1 MAVTSRYTN
10 EEAQQRRSSHLNRYH
25 IGAILAQLGSFA
37 TTYVFFIAV
46 MDGAAWYAILGIA
59 LAVEFL
65 LTLGKG
71 LVSRGGA
78 VGPASIIFDMFLNA
92 GGIWPSSRHIAE
104 SPPAQMIVEA
114 FHLQPS
120 FGLVPAFVLSLLIGY
135 LLAVLPH
142 RLWRAANR

>member
-1 MAVTSRYTN
+1 MAVQSRYTTS
-10 EEAQQRRSSHLNRYH
+10 EEARRRSSHLNRYH
-25 IGAILAQLGSFA
+25 AGAILAQLGSFA
-37 TTYVFFIAV
+37 TTYVFFLAV

-71 LVSRGGA
+71 LIGSA
-78 VGPASIIFDMFLNA
+78 VGPAAIIFDSLLNA

-104 SPPAQMIVEA
+104 SPPAQMIIEA
-114 FHLQPS
+114 FQLKPS

>member
-1 MAVTSRYTN
+1 MAIRSTPMSDGQ
-10 EEAQQRRSSHLNRYH
+10 AARRPAGLNRYH
-25 IGAILAQLGSFA
+25 AGAALAQLGSFA
-37 TTYVFFIAV
+37 TTYAFFIAV
-46 MDGAAWYAILGIA
+46 MNGATWYAILGIA

-71 LVSRGGA
+71 LVERGGTI
-78 VGPASIIFDMFLNA
+78 GPASILFDMLLNA

-104 SPPAQMIVEA
+104 SPPAQMVVEA

-120 FGLVPAFVLSLLIGY
+120 FGLVPAFVISLLIGY

-142 RLWRAANR
+142 RLWRAAR

>member
-1 MAVTSRYTN
+1 MAVHSKPAGG
-10 EEAQQRRSSHLNRYH
+10 ERSLHLNRYH
-25 IGAILAQLGSFA
+25 AGAVLAQLGSFA
-37 TTYVFFIAV
+37 TTYVFFVAV
-46 MDGAAWYAILGIA
+46 MEGANWYAILGIA

-78 VGPASIIFDMFLNA
+78 VGPAAIVFDSLLNA

-114 FHLQPS
+114 FRLQPT
-120 FGLVPAFVLSLLIGY
+120 FGLIPAFVLSLLIGY

>member
-1 MAVTSRYTN
+1 MAVRSHYTD
-10 EEAQQRRSSHLNRYH
+10 EREAPRRTAGLNRYH
-25 IGAILAQLGSFA
+25 AGAILAQIGSFA
-37 TTYVFFIAV
+37 TTYLFFIAV
-46 MDGAAWYAILGIA
+46 MDGAGWYAILGIA

-65 LTLGKG
+65 LLLGKG
-71 LVSRGGA
+71 LARQGGT
-78 VGPASIIFDMFLNA
+78 VGPAAIVFDMLLNA
-92 GGIWPSSRHIAE
+92 GGIWPSTRHIAE

-120 FGLVPAFVLSLLIGY
+120 FGLIPAFVLSLLIGY

>member
-1 MAVTSRYTN
+1 MAVHSKPVGG
-10 EEAQQRRSSHLNRYH
+10 ERSLHLNRYH
-25 IGAILAQLGSFA
+25 AGAVLAQLGSFA
-37 TTYVFFIAV
+37 TTYVFFVAV
-46 MDGAAWYAILGIA
+46 MEGANWYAILGIA

-78 VGPASIIFDMFLNA
+78 VGPAAIVFDSLLNA

-114 FHLQPS
+114 FRLQPT
-120 FGLVPAFVLSLLIGY
+120 FGLIPAFVLSLLIGY